1 MLNLREAIKKA
12 ETASGKKVV
21 GALDCGDRWALTF
34 TEDNEKNSSTPPP
47 IFVFKE
53 SGRHEYFVLG
63 EYKNYIREGKPVD
76 LTALD

>member
-12 ETASGKKVV
+12 EVISGKKVT
-21 GALDCGDRWALTF
+21 GALDCGDRWILTF
-34 TEDNEKNSSTPPP
+34 TKDDEKISSTPPP

-63 EYKNYIREGKPVD
+63 EYKNFFHEGKPVD
-76 LTALD
+76 LTSLD